1 MIYFIKKIKRPI
13 SGFPHC
19 GQRVP
24 HTSWAFHVLMRNA
37 LNAGPPWRGS
47 RLYNRINQ
55 IIFKGVFPM
64 QTSTREYNKAK
75 IRTVRVKYPQIDK
88 KTVQNFCAKIDN
100 ETIYLIDEIRRKYP
114 SETNA
119 SILTKAIR
127 SIYDR
132 TCRSIGS

>member
-1 MIYFIKKIKRPI
+1 
-13 SGFPHC
+13 
-19 GQRVP
+19 
-24 HTSWAFHVLMRNA
+24 
-37 LNAGPPWRGS
+37 
-47 RLYNRINQ
+47 
-55 IIFKGVFPM
+55 M